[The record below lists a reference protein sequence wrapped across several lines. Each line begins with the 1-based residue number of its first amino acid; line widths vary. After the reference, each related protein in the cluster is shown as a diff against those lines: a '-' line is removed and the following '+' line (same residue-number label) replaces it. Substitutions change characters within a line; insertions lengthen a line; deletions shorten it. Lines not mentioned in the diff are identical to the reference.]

1 MVAMGLSPTIFA
13 GAGLYVLRILFT
25 NLTWPVDNAF
35 TMELVRPSMRA
46 TLAGV
51 RSASWNL
58 AWALSSGLAGLR
70 IVQLGFPSIFAVGG
84 LFMVGGAIIYFLAFR
99 SRERQLTS
107 RTHPEPAV
115 AAD

>member
-1 MVAMGLSPTIFA
+1 MEVAQ
-13 GAGLYVLRILFT
+13 LYVLRILFT
-25 NLTWPVDNAF
+25 NMTWPVDNAF

-46 TLAGV
+46 TLAGI

-58 AWALSSGLAGLR
+58 AWALSSGLAGLM

-84 LFMVGGAIIYFLAFR
+84 LFMVAGGVIYFLAFR
-99 SRERQLTS
+99 SREGQLTS
-107 RTHPEPAV
+107 HTQLKPAV